1 MQIKTVLLFSFIF
14 FCSFS
19 YAQKGKLNGKI
30 YDASSKSPLA
40 FVTVVI
46 KETNLGKV
54 TDIDGNFSF
63 LTTPEKCTLKISF
76 VGYVSQELVV
86 NNRDTNVVIELVTE
100 NKELEAVVI
109 GNGENPAHRI
119 IRLLLANKKSNNPEF
134 LPSFKYNAYTIS
146 TIGVGNA
153 FATTQTIDTAKKP
166 RKALSAK
173 EKRSDSIAL
182 ATIKKFRDNFL
193 MVTES
198 YIERKFRLPNRSKET
213 VLGSKVSGL
222 KQAPFAI
229 TTSSFQPFG
238 FYKEFLQIGI
248 DNYTSPLI
256 KGSISLHNFKLKETL
271 INVNDTS
278 FIIQFE
284 PRKNRKFK
292 GLKGLLYIN
301 SDGYAIENVI
311 ASPAEKKGTAFD
323 FKIQQQY
330 ERVNGKW
337 FPKQLNTHITQKTL
351 NSDSTLFNWDSRSY
365 LTNTSIGDIFP
376 LSIFSDVEQVFN
388 VEAGTI
394 KESEWKKIRLD
405 SLTSREKGTY
415 KTYED
420 LPSKTLN
427 KFNGLNKIVTA
438 LSLNAIPWGK
448 VDIPFKYFING
459 INRYEGF
466 RIGGGLQTN
475 PLFNKYFSLGGFVGY
490 GVKDKAW
497 KYGGNI
503 LLNIKERTATDITIG
518 YERNLSEPGNVD
530 YFFNKSSLLFNQSF
544 RKFLASRMDSIEQ
557 YKIDFTS
564 KIIPSLQTNLW
575 LLNENRN
582 PAGYNYL
589 FENNKGQEVGQFRNT
604 EIGLGFRYTKG
615 EKYIKIGRAK
625 ILNKPAT
632 SQYLLQ
638 ISKGLEGIWKGDL
651 AYTKIA
657 LQVNRLINSKTFGQ
671 TNIQIEAGQI
681 WGTLPYSYLFN
692 IKASATER
700 RTNIFIPNSFQTVG
714 LYEFVSTQ
722 TASLFLQNDFA
733 SLLFKPKNIL
743 FRPNFLF
750 SQSIGFGKLKN
761 ASSHKLINVKSP
773 NKGLYESGIMIK
785 NIYKKNISNSFYLG
799 FGAGF
804 FYRYGYY
811 QLDKPLDNWA
821 FKFGLNFSF

>member
-1 MQIKTVLLFSFIF
+1 M
-14 FCSFS
+14 
-19 YAQKGKLNGKI
+19 
-30 YDASSKSPLA
+30 
-40 FVTVVI
+40 
-46 KETNLGKV
+46 
-54 TDIDGNFSF
+54 
-63 LTTPEKCTLKISF
+63 
-76 VGYVSQELVV
+76 
-86 NNRDTNVVIELVTE
+86 
-100 NKELEAVVI
+100 EAVI
-109 GNGENPAHRI
+109 ISNGENPAYRI
-119 IRLLLANKKSNNPEF
+119 IRLLLQNKKSNNPEL

-146 TIGVGNA
+146 TIGIGNF
-153 FATTQTIDTAKKP
+153 FARTQKIDTVKKP
-166 RKALSAK
+166 GKTLSAK
-173 EKRSDSIAL
+173 EKISDSIAVE
-182 ATIKKFRDNFL
+182 TIKKFRDNFL

-198 YIERKFRLPNRSKET
+198 YIERKFRFPNRSKET

-248 DNYTSPLI
+248 DNYVSPLI
-256 KGSISLHNFKLKETL
+256 TGSISMYNFRLNETL
-271 INVNDTS
+271 INANDTS

-284 PRKNRKFK
+284 PRKNKNFK

-311 ASPAEKKGTAFD
+311 ASPAEKKGAAFD

-365 LTNTSIGDIFP
+365 LSNTSIGDTFP

-388 VEAGTI
+388 VEAGKI
-394 KESEWKKIRLD
+394 KDTEWAKMRTD
-405 SLTSREKGTY
+405 SLTVREKATY
-415 KTYED
+415 KTYDD
-420 LPSKTLN
+420 LPLKTLN
-427 KFNGLNKIVTA
+427 KLSKLNKIVTA
-438 LSLNAIPWGK
+438 ISLNAIPWGK
-448 VDIPFKYFING
+448 VDIPFKYFVNG
-459 INRYEGF
+459 MNRYEGF

-475 PLFNKYFSLGGFVGY
+475 TLFNKNFSLGAFAGY
-490 GVKDKAW
+490 GIKDNAW

-503 LLNIKERTATDITIG
+503 VLNLKERTATNVTIS
-518 YERNLSEPGNVD
+518 YEQNLSEPANVD
-530 YFFNKSSLLFNQSF
+530 YFLNRPSVIFNQSF
-544 RKFLASRMDSIEQ
+544 RKFLITRMDSIKQ
-557 YKIDFTS
+557 YKIDFTH
-564 KIIPSLQTNLW
+564 KIIPSLQADLW
-575 LLNENRN
+575 LQNEKRN
-582 PAGYNYL
+582 PAGYKYL
-589 FENNKGQEVGQFRNT
+589 FENKKGEDVSMFRNT

-625 ILNKPAT
+625 IINKPAT

-638 ISKGLEGIWKGDL
+638 ISKGLEGVWNGDF
-651 AYTKIA
+651 AYTKMA

-681 WGTLPYSYLFN
+681 WGSLPYSYLYN
-692 IKASATER
+692 TKASAAER
-700 RTNIFIPNSFQTVG
+700 KSNIFIPNSFQTVG

-750 SQSIGFGKLKN
+750 VQSIGFGKIKN

-773 NKGLYESGIMIK
+773 NKGLYESGIMVK

-799 FGAGF
+799 LGGGF

-811 QLDKPLDNWA
+811 HLDKPIDNWA